1 MLAPVMA
8 ESEFADFPDCC
19 RKLLIYLDKYQ
30 KTTAQM
36 NCERGHA
43 VSIRIAREMPERLRP
58 PRQ

>member
-1 MLAPVMA
+1 MGDVD
-8 ESEFADFPDCC
+8 FAQFPECC

-36 NCERGHA
+36 NCERGHT

-58 PRQ
+58 PPQKE